1 MHFLLPASLSAD
13 AARELLRACVV
24 GGPDNMPYPT
34 QVRLN
39 NGRLIVTRNV
49 DESGALVVPWQ
60 IESPSRAGRLMS
72 STATLIERTAP
83 YQLAVEL
90 ARGKVNQLRS
100 QTSDWLAGGLLVSA
114 GLVQQVRAATLAF
127 TRAVTQPLGDQAAR
141 HAQEALALAHEAAEG
156 LVQAYVEQVFQVR
169 KQRMARL
176 DTGLGCRLG
185 TALVSAQAAALLLPA
200 CNCVCLPF
208 AWNEIEP
215 AESDYNWAPHDA
227 VVDWAL
233 AQGLTVAAGPLI
245 DFSKARLPDWLWL
258 WERDLH
264 SLASFMCDYVETA
277 VKHCRGRIRSWQ
289 LTAASNYASLLG
301 LGEDELL
308 WLTVRLVE
316 AARQAD
322 PTLDLVIGISQP
334 WGEYMALEDRT
345 HSPFVFADTLIRSG
359 LNLSALDIE
368 LVMGVSPR
376 GSYCRDLLEASR
388 LLDLYALLGVPLRV
402 TLGYPSADGPDPAA
416 DPEMS
421 VGAGFRHDGFSP
433 AVEADWATAFTSVAL
448 CKPTVQGVLW
458 THFSDAEQHQF
469 PHCGLLDAEGNAKPV
484 LQHLRELRE
493 QHLR

>member
-1 MHFLLPASLSAD
+1 M
-13 AARELLRACVV
+13 RACVV

-34 QVRLN
+34 QVRLD
-39 NGRLIVTRNV
+39 NGRLTVARNV

-60 IESPSRAGRLMS
+60 VHGGGLLMN

-83 YQLAVEL
+83 YQLPVEL

-100 QTSDWLAGGLLVSA
+100 QTSDWLAGGLLVSS
-114 GLVQQVRAATLAF
+114 GLLQQVRAATLAF
-127 TRAVTQPLGDQAAR
+127 TRAVTQTPGDQAAA
-141 HAQEALALAHEAAEG
+141 HAQDALALAHGASDN
-156 LVQAYVEQVFQVR
+156 LVLAYVDQVFQVR
-169 KQRMARL
+169 KQRMPRL
-176 DTGLGCRLG
+176 DTVLGCRLG
-185 TALVSAQAAALLLPA
+185 ASVLSQETADDLVRAF
-200 CNCVCLPF
+200 NCVCLPF

-215 AESDYNWAPHDA
+215 AESDYKWGPQDA
-227 VVDWAL
+227 ALDWAL
-233 AQGLTVAAGPLI
+233 AHGFTVAAGPLI

-264 SLASFMCDYVETA
+264 SLASFMCDYVETV
-277 VKHCRGRIRSWQ
+277 VKHYRGRIRSWQ

-334 WGEYMALEDRT
+334 WGEYMALDDRT

-368 LVMGVSPR
+368 LVMGVSQR

-388 LLDLYALLGVPLRV
+388 LLDLYALLGIPLRV
-402 TLGYPSADGPDPAA
+402 TLGYPSAGGPDSAA

-433 AVEADWATAFTSVAL
+433 AVQADCATALASLAL
-448 CKPTVQGVLW
+448 CKPTIQGVFW
-458 THFSDAEQHQF
+458 THFSDAEPHQF
-469 PHCGLLDAEGNAKPV
+469 PHCGLLDTAGKAKPA
-484 LQHLRELRE
+484 LYRLRELRE
-493 QHLR
+493 KHLR

>member
-1 MHFLLPASLSAD
+1 MHFLLPAGLSAD
-13 AARELLRACVV
+13 AARELRRASVV
-24 GGPDNMPYPT
+24 GGQDTMPYPT
-34 QVRLN
+34 QVRLD
-39 NGRLIVTRNV
+39 NGRLTVARNV

-60 IESPSRAGRLMS
+60 VKDAGLLMS
-72 STATLIERTAP
+72 STATLIERPQP
-83 YQLAVEL
+83 YLLPVEL
-90 ARGKVNQLRS
+90 ARGKVNQVRS
-100 QTSDWLAGGLLVSA
+100 QLSDWLAGGLQVSA
-114 GLVQQVRAATLAF
+114 GVPQQVHSATLAF
-127 TRAVTQPLGDQAAR
+127 TRAVTQGQTDQAVQ
-141 HAQEALALAHEAAEG
+141 HAQDGLALAHGAAER
-156 LVQAYVEQVFQVR
+156 LVQAYVDQVFQVR
-169 KQRMARL
+169 QQRMPRL
-176 DTGLGCRLG
+176 DTALGCRLG
-185 TALVSAQAAALLLPA
+185 TELLSEEAGQLLLQA

-215 AESDYNWAPHDA
+215 AEADYNWAPHDA
-227 VVDWAL
+227 VLDWADS
-233 AQGLTVAAGPLI
+233 QGVAVAAGPLI

-277 VKHCRGRIRSWQ
+277 VLHYRGRIHSWQ

-316 AARQAD
+316 AAKQAD

-359 LNLSALDIE
+359 LNLAALDVE
-368 LVMGVSPR
+368 LVMGAGPR

-388 LLDLYALLGVPLRV
+388 LLDMYALLGVPLRV
-402 TLGYPSADGPDPAA
+402 TLGYPSGDGFDLSA

-421 VGAGFRHDGFSP
+421 EPLGSWQAGFTP
-433 AVEADWATAFTSVAL
+433 EVQADWATAFAALAL

-458 THFSDAEQHQF
+458 THFSDAEPHQF
-469 PHCGLLDAEGNAKPV
+469 PYCGLLDAEGNAKPV
-484 LQHLRELRE
+484 LQRLRELRE
-493 QHLR
+493 KYLR